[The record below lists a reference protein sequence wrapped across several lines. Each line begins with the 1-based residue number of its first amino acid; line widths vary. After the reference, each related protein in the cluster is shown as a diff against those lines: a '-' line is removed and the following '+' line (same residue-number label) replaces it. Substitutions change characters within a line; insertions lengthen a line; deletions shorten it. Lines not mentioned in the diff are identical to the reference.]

1 MEHEIGSGSPAP
13 GCQAR
18 SAEGVMV
25 RRLSVASLDS
35 GAQSPV
41 YGEEPSASA
50 DRSPVENPPRVDGGG
65 RRSAH
70 GGQAVAGWYAT
81 RNTTMA
87 ECLATPW
94 QVGTGVPR
102 LTTSCDMSV
111 GEQQNGR

>member
-35 GAQSPV
+35 GAESPV

-50 DRSPVENPPRVDGGG
+50 DRGSVVHPPRADGGG
-65 RRSAH
+65 RRAVG
-70 GGQAVAGWYAT
+70 GGQVAARWYLAPGVAVAGG
-81 RNTTMA
+81 R
-87 ECLATPW
+87 
-94 QVGTGVPR
+94 GGVAGADGITSPQDPR
-102 LTTSCDMSV
+102 C
-111 GEQQNGR
+111 G

>member
-1 MEHEIGSGSPAP
+1 
-13 GCQAR
+13 
-18 SAEGVMV
+18 V

-35 GAQSPV
+35 GAESPV

-50 DRSPVENPPRVDGGG
+50 DRGPVENPPWADGGG
-65 RRSAH
+65 RRSDG

-81 RNTTMA
+81 RDITVTLG
-87 ECLATPW
+87 LAALG

-111 GEQQNGR
+111 VDQQTGRWYVKDIRASTLPMGTQ